1 MTKKLPKPLN
11 KSKSIG
17 VLKFGGRVSG
27 IRSFVGKYVGA
38 FLISEL
44 LGLRYL
50 ISSRVIESLLY
61 A

>member
-11 KSKSIG
+11 KSKSMG

-27 IRSFVGKYVGA
+27 IRTFVGKYVGA
-38 FLISEL
+38 FLISKL

-50 ISSRVIESLLY
+50 ISSAEI
-61 A
+61 